1 MKKALIALAMLAGL
15 GACAPRVT
23 VDRAED
29 VDFSKY
35 RTYAWMDSDIRGTQ
49 NPVYFNQIA
58 TQQVENTVDQ
68 ELTKRGLRRVTRRPA
83 LLIGYHF
90 FVQEK
95 TRTVANNNYGPRGLY
110 GPYYGWGRWGY
121 AGWGPSW
128 WGWNNFGPMY
138 TQEKYEAGTVVV
150 DMVDARTKQL
160 IWRGAVQNAISDPTR
175 ISTQLARQVERIV
188 EQFPQVKG

>member
-1 MKKALIALAMLAGL
+1 MKNRLLVLALLASVW
-15 GACAPRVT
+15 ACAPRVT
-23 VDRAED
+23 VDKAENI
-29 VDFSKY
+29 DFSNY
-35 RTYAWMDSDIRGTQ
+35 RTYAWMNSDVSGTR
-49 NPVYFNQIA
+49 NPVYYNQLA

-68 ELTKRGLRRVTRRPA
+68 ELSKRGLKRVARRPD

-95 TRTVANNNYGPRGLY
+95 TRTVANNTGPMGLY
-110 GPYYGWGRWGY
+110 GPYLGWGRWGW

-160 IWRGAVQNAISDPTR
+160 VWRGAVQNAIGDPTR
-175 ISTQLARQVERIV
+175 ISNQLARQVERIV
-188 EQFPQVKG
+188 EQFPQVRG